1 MITSPFR
8 TLATWLL
15 PLLLAALSSH
25 AQARLVGYDFAI
37 NAAFVFPPGAGLTGG
52 GGHLVVDDASIPL
65 LGAGSA
71 IATTFE
77 GSAGFGA
84 FGYSRGNTLTRIDFN
99 GTTVETLPHTA
110 AQVLFQ
116 DHVAVGILYTEFH
129 SVIIDLPIFPPPA
142 AGSALMFRGSTWEYQ
157 EVRAGVGGGITFTT
171 AIPEAGTG
179 ALLAGGLGLM
189 SLVLSRSA
197 RRGSRAPQ

>member
-1 MITSPFR
+1 MINAPLRFLITG
-8 TLATWLL
+8 LI
-15 PLLLAALSSH
+15 PLLLASYGPC

-37 NAAFVFPPGAGLTGG
+37 NASFVFPPGAGLTGG

-71 IATTFE
+71 IAATFE
-77 GSAGFGA
+77 GSAGFGG
-84 FGYSRGNTLTRIDFN
+84 FGYSKGNTLTRIDFN
-99 GTTVETLPHTA
+99 GTTVETLPHTD

-116 DHVAVGILYTEFH
+116 DHVAVGILFTEFH

-157 EVRAGVGGGITFTT
+157 EARAGVGGGITFTT

-189 SLVLSRSA
+189 SLVFCRRNGRQQSR
-197 RRGSRAPQ
+197 